1 MKNTKLQTL
10 LITLFGWAIA
20 LLVFFPIF
28 WMFLTSFKTEEMAIS
43 TPPQFFFTPTLE
55 GYREIMSRVNYMH
68 HMGNSVII
76 AFGATLLSI
85 AISVPSSYSM
95 ALYPTRRTQ
104 DILLWMMST
113 KMMPTVIVLLPVYV
127 VFQKFSWLDNIPAM
141 ILVYTLMNL
150 PITIWL
156 IYSYFKDLP
165 TEVLEAGRLDGMT
178 LFQEIRYLILPMSL
192 PGLASTALLSIILC
206 WNEAFW
212 SLNLTT
218 TNAAP
223 LTQLI
228 ATFSSP
234 EGLFWAKL
242 SAASVLSVAPIMVL
256 GWFSQKQLVRGLTFG
271 AVK

>member
-1 MKNTKLQTL
+1 MKNSALQTWF
-10 LITLFGWAIA
+10 ITIAGWGIA

-43 TPPQFFFTPTLE
+43 TPPQWFFEPTLQ
-55 GYREIMSRVNYMH
+55 GYRDIMARVNYMG
-68 HMGNSVII
+68 HMGNSILI
-76 AFGATLLSI
+76 SFGATLLAI
-85 AISVPSSYSM
+85 LISVPAAYSM
-95 ALYPTRRTQ
+95 ALHPTRRTQ
-104 DILLWMMST
+104 DVLLWMMST
-113 KMMPTVIVLLPVYV
+113 KMMPSVSVLLPIYV
-127 VFQKFSWLDNIPAM
+127 VFQKFSWLDNSVAM
-141 ILVYTLMNL
+141 IVIYTLMNL
-150 PITIWL
+150 PITVWL

-165 TEVLEAGRLDGMT
+165 TEVMEAGRLDGMT
-178 LFQEIRYLILPMSL
+178 LWQEIRYLILPMSL

-218 TNAAP
+218 VKAAP

-242 SAASVLSVAPIMVL
+242 SAASVLSIAPIMVL

>member
-1 MKNTKLQTL
+1 MKNSKNQTL
-10 LITLFGWAIA
+10 LITIIGWLIA
-20 LLVFFPIF
+20 ALVFFPIF

-43 TPPQFFFTPTLE
+43 TPPLFFFTPTFE
-55 GYREIMSRVNYMH
+55 GYHSIMERVNYLS
-68 HMGNSVII
+68 HMWNSILI
-76 AFGATLLSI
+76 AGGATLLAI
-85 AISVPSSYSM
+85 AVSVPAAYAM
-95 ALYPTRRTQ
+95 AFYPTKRTQ

-113 KMMPTVIVLLPVYV
+113 KMMPAVSVLLPIYV
-127 VFQKFSWLDNIPAM
+127 IFQKFSLLDNAAAM
-141 ILVYTLMNL
+141 IVIYALMNM
-150 PITIWL
+150 PITVWL

-165 TEVLEAGRLDGMT
+165 TEVMEAGRLDGMT
-178 LFQEIRYLILPMSL
+178 LWQEIRFLVLPMSL
-192 PGLASTALLSIILC
+192 PGLASTGLLSIILC

>member
-1 MKNTKLQTL
+1 MKNSTL
-10 LITLFGWAIA
+10 HTWLLGILGWAIA
-20 LLVFFPIF
+20 LLIFLPIF
-28 WMFLTSFKTEEMAIS
+28 WMFLTSLKTEEMAIS
-43 TPPQFFFTPTLE
+43 TPPLLFFEPTLQ
-55 GYREIMSRVNYMH
+55 GYRDIMSRVNYMA
-68 HMGNSVII
+68 HMGNSVLIS
-76 AFGATLLSI
+76 FGATLLSI
-85 AISVPSSYSM
+85 IISVPAVYSM
-95 ALYPTRRTQ
+95 ALHPTRRTQ
-104 DILLWMMST
+104 DLLLWMMST
-113 KMMPTVIVLLPVYV
+113 KMMPSVSVLLPIYV
-127 VFQKFSWLDNIPAM
+127 VFTQFGWLDSRIAM
-141 ILVYTLMNL
+141 IVVYTLMNL
-150 PITIWL
+150 PITVWL

-165 TEVLEAGRLDGMT
+165 TEVMEAGRLDGMT
-178 LFQEIRYLILPMSL
+178 LWQEIRYLILPMSL

-218 TNAAP
+218 TTAAP

-242 SAASVLSVAPIMVL
+242 SAASVLSVMPIMIL